1 MRLCIPEVAAVN
13 SSLKL
18 TVGSSSKEKP
28 TIAEGGPRL
37 LVAGFSWDRASS
49 CYTKNVVL
57 KRKEE
62 HQGLG
67 RAKFV
72 HKGSPDGYVVRLA
85 SWEEKHFPTATKV
98 SENPG
103 QSIEIWFDPC
113 LSGWLPKRW
122 SDVKFPAWTP
132 VVFRRRSPNFSEY
145 SPMMRPAQDTLSTCG
160 GRTGLRA

>member
-103 QSIEIWFDPC
+103 QSIEIWFDLIFLEKYKKGEY
-113 LSGWLPKRW
+113 LSFWPIQK
-122 SDVKFPAWTP
+122 
-132 VVFRRRSPNFSEY
+132 E
-145 SPMMRPAQDTLSTCG
+145 RPATREKVTRARPKSLSSP
-160 GRTGLRA
+160 LRSH